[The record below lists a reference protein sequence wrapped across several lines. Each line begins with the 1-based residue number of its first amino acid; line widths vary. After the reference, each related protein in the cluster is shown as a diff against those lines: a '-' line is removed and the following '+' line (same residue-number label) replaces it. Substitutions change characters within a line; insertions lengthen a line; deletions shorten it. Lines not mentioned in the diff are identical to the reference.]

1 VWFELIEWDSN
12 RFADHGIGLPE
23 DWGLRTSMM
32 VKSSPASMRRR
43 SSCAV
48 ILGASGFGFSFS
60 CRVDSGDNKEV
71 GWYLKRSRGS
81 NKGKMQF
88 SCSMLAQLLLLTN
101 GAQYS
106 RLCMKRL
113 VDAKYWIEKLGL
125 KVHPEGGYFRQTY
138 KSELRI
144 APEAS
149 GRAQAVVKGA
159 GRTEQPRLHG
169 SRAASTGI
177 YFLLEGKNFS
187 AFHRLRSDEMWHF
200 YAGSPLVVHVLDPAG
215 EYSSILL
222 GGDPEAGQVFQAIVR
237 AGCWFAAKLAQD
249 PHFSPNPLE
258 VECRPYALVGCTVAP
273 GFEFEDFEL
282 ARREDLEAKYPGQ
295 KEMIQK
301 LTRRW

>member
-1 VWFELIEWDSN
+1 VAFTDGNSIAKGGSN
-12 RFADHGIGLPE
+12 ICQRPAKAKPMVGGGISKPQA
-23 DWGLRTSMM
+23 WGLRTSMM
-32 VKSSPASMRRR
+32 VKSSPSSKRRL
-43 SSCAV
+43 SSSAV
-48 ILGASGFGFSFS
+48 ILGAFWHWALLQLE
-60 CRVDSGDNKEV
+60 R
-71 GWYLKRSRGS
+71 
-81 NKGKMQF
+81 
-88 SCSMLAQLLLLTN
+88 LAQLVLLTN

-106 RLCMKRL
+106 RLCMKQL

-125 KVHPEGGYFRQTY
+125 KEHPEGGYFRQTY

-149 GRAQAVVKGA
+149 GRAPAVVKGA
-159 GRTEQPRLHG
+159 ARMGQPGLHG

-200 YAGSPLVVHVLDPAG
+200 YAGSPLVVHVLDLAG

-222 GGDPEAGQVFQAIVR
+222 GGDPSPGQVFQAIVW
-237 AGCWFAAKLAQD
+237 AGCWFAAELAQD

-258 VECRPYALVGCTVAP
+258 VEHRPYALVGCTVAP

-282 ARREDLEAKYPGQ
+282 ARREELEAKYPGQ
-295 KEMIQK
+295 KQMIQK